1 MTDLTKKPQLHL
13 PDTGTGRLGWW
24 HEVWRRALLAGH
36 RSLQPAPVA
45 GAVPLPIQ
53 ELALTI
59 EDYRSQFAT
68 AARTLGADYKGGYW
82 LMYFFAPVAVLSS
95 ASEAVFTG
103 SGRMLSVV
111 ELVFVLSILLLFL
124 LLRRRKWQERWV
136 RARRTAEHLRYLPL
150 VAPFVQSPCANWY
163 EELAARRGLRIIV
176 DEEVTRVCAWLG
188 HGNATEAL
196 RLEDPAFVAGYR
208 IYVDNLLAQQIH
220 YHADKA
226 AMEHTLGRRIS
237 HASNAFFWIT
247 VGCAALL
254 FLQTLPPSGGPLMR
268 IPGPYLRIFATV
280 LPAFGAGLR
289 GVLAQGESHQ
299 VAALSEGMSLRL
311 GQLRLQMQSLPSGAE
326 SIGELENIVWNA
338 AQELLSEADTWMRL
352 QESVPLSVAC

>member
-1 MTDLTKKPQLHL
+1 
-13 PDTGTGRLGWW
+13 
-24 HEVWRRALLAGH
+24 V
-36 RSLQPAPVA
+36 
-45 GAVPLPIQ
+45 
-53 ELALTI
+53 
-59 EDYRSQFAT
+59 
-68 AARTLGADYKGGYW
+68 
-82 LMYFFAPVAVLSS
+82 
-95 ASEAVFTG
+95 
-103 SGRMLSVV
+103 
-111 ELVFVLSILLLFL
+111 SILGLFL
-124 LLRRRKWQERWV
+124 FLRRGNWQEHWV

-150 VAPFVQSPCANWY
+150 VAPFVQNPCANWY

-176 DEEVTRVCAWLG
+176 DDEVTRVCAWLG
-188 HGNATEAL
+188 HGNATAAL
-196 RLEDPAFVAGYR
+196 RLEDPAFLAGYR

-237 HASNAFFWIT
+237 HTSDAFFWIT
-247 VGCAALL
+247 LGCAFLL
-254 FLQTLPPSGGPLMR
+254 FLVAWMPSGSLVLQTPGEYLPL
-268 IPGPYLRIFATV
+268 FATV
-280 LPAFGAGLR
+280 LPAIGAAFR

-352 QESVPLSVAC
+352 QASVPLSVAC